1 MMIVKHFAMQSFLK
15 GRLLYSSKVINMT
28 QEMNLKELERKAWTA
43 YFDDGLL
50 DITVGLFVLAF
61 GIGMTTRYTYLT
73 ALSWMVI
80 FFFAAAKKAITLPR
94 VGLVKF
100 SPEREKRMKN
110 ETSFFV
116 IFFSITALVGLV
128 FFIAIAMGTP
138 QSVKTLLGKLALVA
152 YELIIAMAICLVAYW
167 KQIRRFYAYA
177 AILLAVLLV
186 GHFMGTDQYWLGAYQ
201 FAATG
206 TVMLIVGLIVLVKFL
221 RKYPSREGGEYVAR

>member
-1 MMIVKHFAMQSFLK
+1 MSVDYFAMQSFLK
-15 GRLLYSSKVINMT
+15 GRLLYSSKVIKMT

-43 YFDDGLL
+43 YFDDGIL
-50 DITVGLFVLAF
+50 DITVGLFVLSF

-73 ALSWMVI
+73 AMSWMVI

-100 SPEREKRMKN
+100 SLEREERMKK

-116 IFFSITALVGLV
+116 LFFTITAIVGLV
-128 FFIAIAMGTP
+128 FFIAFTMGMP

-152 YELIIAMAICLVAYW
+152 YELIIALALCFVAYW

-177 AILLAVLLV
+177 GFMVVVLLAGHLL
-186 GHFMGTDQYWLGAYQ
+186 GADQYWLGAYQ
-201 FAATG
+201 YTATG
-206 TVMLIVGLIVLVKFL
+206 TLILIVGLFVLARFF
-221 RKYPSREGGEYVAR
+221 RKYPRREGGEYVAR